1 MQEQSNLP
9 TGCVDKVISCT
20 CPSSTI
26 KLNKHPQAPP
36 KHTCGQEM
44 LYPQTPPKL
53 LRQVISQPSNQNTVI
68 VLYQIT
74 IESRKFKG
82 GKSFKNSFFKTE
94 SFFSLYWIGGKI
106 FFLKRWYLAL
116 KTVKKKRNSYPLII
130 GKLLLL
136 FRRTI
141 YQDF

>member
-9 TGCVDKVISCT
+9 TGCVDKVLSCT

-94 SFFSLYWIGGKI
+94 SFFSLYWIGGKKN
-106 FFLKRWYLAL
+106 FFFKE
-116 KTVKKKRNSYPLII
+116 VVPSIENSEEKKKLISI
-130 GKLLLL
+130 DN
-136 FRRTI
+136 R
-141 YQDF
+141 